1 VFSLEGTSIPP
12 GATSTPRLSFS
23 VDKGYSAKP
32 PAAEIL
38 GKLIGFKLTIRE
50 LSDKK

>member
-1 VFSLEGTSIPP
+1 MFKLEGASIPP
-12 GATSTPRLSFS
+12 DATSSLRLSFG
-23 VDKGYSAKP
+23 VVKGYSAKP

-38 GKLIGFKLTIRE
+38 GKLIGFKLTIRG